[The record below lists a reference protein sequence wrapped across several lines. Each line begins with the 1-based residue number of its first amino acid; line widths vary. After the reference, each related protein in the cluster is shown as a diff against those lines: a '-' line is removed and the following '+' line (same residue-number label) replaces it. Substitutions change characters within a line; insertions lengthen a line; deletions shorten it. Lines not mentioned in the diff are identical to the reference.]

1 MIPPG
6 ATALTRTPEADH
18 SQAAVSVSVS
28 MPPRAAPEW
37 ANSGPP
43 GQEFGDEITIGAAM
57 GLHPG
62 VVDFAHEDKAAGQVV
77 ADHGLEAPG
86 RNGLHRRAKL
96 AAGIVDQSVDPAVR
110 AKHRI
115 HRGNDHRLV
124 ADIADMAGD
133 PAAVLLDLGLDL
145 GELFGGASQ
154 DRDVGAEC
162 CELMRGAATDAAA
175 AAGDDNGPIPE
186 QIGPKDGLV
195 GHRVLRA
202 DFPAGIC
209 PAGHQRHPLFDRSYF
224 PRNTGLRF
232 SRNAFTPSCASAV
245 RAVAARVCASSSI
258 WLSSERF
265 GVCKNSRLMPPKAS
279 VG

>member
-115 HRGNDHRLV
+115 DRGNDHRLV

-133 PAAVLLDLGLDL
+133 PAAILLDLGLDL

-154 DRDVGAEC
+154 DRDVGAER
-162 CELMRGAATDAAA
+162 CELMRGAAADAAA
-175 AAGDDNGPIPE
+175 ATGDDNGLIPE
-186 QIGPKDGLV
+186 QIGPKDRSI

-202 DFPAGIC
+202 GSLAGIKEAIFHEIPAFAFSGRPSPPPAHPPFGRWRQGSAPRPPSGFPANG
-209 PAGHQRHPLFDRSYF
+209 
-224 PRNTGLRF
+224 
-232 SRNAFTPSCASAV
+232 SA
-245 RAVAARVCASSSI
+245 
-258 WLSSERF
+258 L
-265 GVCKNSRLMPPKAS
+265 GK
-279 VG
+279 